1 MTEKKSTQKIL
12 NWKRNKGTTEAG
24 SQLEC
29 FTCDFPPFLDAL
41 TQHTAVYPHTS
52 MGWPGHYSKL
62 FLVVTQSKAKLLKHW
77 SGSVSMPMSAS
88 LIYSEKPTADYKS
101 NHKRQN
107 PLNIQKLNTL
117 RLAITLSRFRGIHSF
132 VCRVRHSRHLSSR
145 SHSRN
150 IETILVVHYA
160 INQQRVRIF
169 LKNLRQSQFS
179 HSVISDY
186 LRPHGLQHARL
197 PCPSPTPR
205 ACSNS
210 RHRVGNAIQPFHPL
224 SSLSP
229 PAFNLSTGSFPMSQ
243 FFASGGPSIGVS
255 ASASVLPMNIQD

>member
-1 MTEKKSTQKIL
+1 MREKKAHKRFSIG
-12 NWKRNKGTTEAG
+12 RNKGTAEAA

-62 FLVVTQSKAKLLKHW
+62 FQVVTQSKAKLLKHR

-88 LIYSEKPTADYKS
+88 LIYSEKPTADFKS

-117 RLAITLSRFRGIHSF
+117 RLAITLTRFRGIHSF
-132 VCRVRHSRHLSSR
+132 VCRVRHSRHLSSK

-150 IETILVVHYA
+150 IETILIVHYA
-160 INQQRVRIF
+160 INQLRIRIF
-169 LKNLRQSQFS
+169 LKNLGQSQFS
-179 HSVISDY
+179 HSVISD
-186 LRPHGLQHARL
+186 
-197 PCPSPTPR
+197 
-205 ACSNS
+205 
-210 RHRVGNAIQPFHPL
+210 
-224 SSLSP
+224 SL
-229 PAFNLSTGSFPMSQ
+229 
-243 FFASGGPSIGVS
+243 
-255 ASASVLPMNIQD
+255 